1 MGGLIDVTLRG
12 SAWWWWE
19 AYVDVLRLTALL
31 QAIELLLLVLELRSM
46 GTGSMVL
53 GLFHWHHLS
62 QEALELT

>member
-1 MGGLIDVTLRG
+1 M
-12 SAWWWWE
+12 
-19 AYVDVLRLTALL
+19 DVLRLTALL

-53 GLFHWHHLS
+53 NLFHWHHLS